1 MNADQEGSVVFGLHV
16 YPEQHGFENVRVA
29 FPAGDSPR
37 TPPDEF
43 TPTLICH
50 LD

>member
-1 MNADQEGSVVFGLHV
+1 MCADLEGSVVFGLHV

-29 FPAGDSPR
+29 FLSGDPPR
-37 TPPDEF
+37 TPPDKF
-43 TPTLICH
+43 TPNLICH